1 MNKTDLTKI
10 IDALEISLDNAIEV
24 ANDYHAKMAGYREYR
39 HKRLDEE
46 VNIVREALMIAKR
59 EQSTILGIE

>member
-1 MNKTDLTKI
+1 MNKSDLLKI

-46 VNIVREALMIAKR
+46 VILVKEALEIAKR
-59 EQSTILGIE
+59 YDNKN